1 MNFNMGLKKLSVII
15 FVFLLVSGAAF
26 QETFGQT
33 ASSKEDLQSKIQQK
47 TQELQGISAQLQE
60 TQKNLSQTQSQ
71 RQTLQKQ
78 LNIYKN
84 TISQLSLNMKEDSVS
99 IEKLNFEIDSLNYD
113 LKDIQSSMGDKK
125 AAVNQ
130 LLVSIQKNDNENSNL
145 LAIFLKSKTLAD
157 GILETQSLSNIH
169 NQMKIEIDNLNALSD
184 QYQNTLK
191 GKNNKVSD
199 IETHQTNL
207 SARKTIV
214 ASQKE
219 EQQTI
224 LVQTKNQEVI
234 YQKQLSELKK
244 LQDQIDAEIEM
255 MGMALRKDIDPSLLP
270 AANTSVFLDP
280 IPKGNMSQGYGR
292 TDFAKKTYKSQWH
305 NGIDIAAPVGTEIY
319 APADGTVINVGNQDR
334 FCPRAAY
341 GKFMEIK
348 HNNGLTT
355 LYGHLSL
362 YIVSIGQKVTRG
374 QLIGYVGKTGW
385 ATGPHTHFTVFASQ
399 TLTPA
404 HTGYPEGAK
413 PSTCGPMPVG
423 GDINPLLYVSIKN

>member
-1 MNFNMGLKKLSVII
+1 MGFKKLSATV
-15 FVFLLVSGAAF
+15 FVFLLVFGTVS
-26 QETFGQT
+26 QKTFGQL
-33 ASSKEDLQSKIQQK
+33 AASKEDLQFKIQQK
-47 TQELQGISAQLQE
+47 TQELQGISTQLQE
-60 TQKNLSQTQSQ
+60 TQKNLSQTQNQ

-78 LNIYKN
+78 LNIYKS
-84 TISQLSLNMKEDSVS
+84 TIDQLNLNIKQDSVS
-99 IEKLNFEIDSLNYD
+99 VEKLSLEIDSLNYD

-130 LLVSIQKNDNENSNL
+130 LLVSLQKNDNENSNL
-145 LAIFLKSKTLAD
+145 LEIFLKSKTLAD
-157 GILETQSLSNIH
+157 GILETESLSNIH
-169 NQMKIEIDNLNALSD
+169 NQMKIEIDNLKALNN

-191 GKNNKVSD
+191 EKNNKVSD
-199 IETHQTNL
+199 IQTHQTNL

-214 ASQKE
+214 ANQKE
-219 EQQTI
+219 EQQTV
-224 LVQTKNQEVI
+224 LTQTKNQEAI
-234 YQKQLSELKK
+234 YQKQLSELQK

-255 MGMALRKDIDPSLLP
+255 MGMQLRKDIDPSLLP
-270 AANTSVFLDP
+270 AANTSVFIDP
-280 IPKGNMSQGYGR
+280 IPGGNLSQSYGR
-292 TDFAKKTYKSQWH
+292 TSFAIKTYKSQWH
-305 NGIDIAAPVGTEIY
+305 NGIDIAAPVGTEVY

-362 YIVSIGQKVTRG
+362 YLVSIGQKVTRG

-404 HTGYPEGAK
+404 LPGYPEGSRK
-413 PSTCGPMPVG
+413 STCGPMPVG
-423 GDINPLLYVSIKN
+423 GDINPLLYLSKK